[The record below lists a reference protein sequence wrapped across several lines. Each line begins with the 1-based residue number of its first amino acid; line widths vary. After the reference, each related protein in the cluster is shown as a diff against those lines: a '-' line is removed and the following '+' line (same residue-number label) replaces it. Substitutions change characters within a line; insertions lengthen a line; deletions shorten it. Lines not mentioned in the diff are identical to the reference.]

1 MNQDDIETY
10 LMLVKTKN
18 ITKTAENLFV
28 SQPTVS
34 HRLKQ
39 LEAELKVPLL
49 IRKKGYK
56 KIELTPKGE
65 EFVSIAER
73 WLALM
78 NETMM
83 LQSRNETTLLAIGCT
98 DTLNMAIFPDLY
110 PRILANEDLHL
121 SLSISTQ
128 YSYTVYENLENYLVD
143 VGFVYHNLPFK
154 NINSEPIL
162 HERMYL
168 VQEGTSAIRN
178 NRVALRDLDP
188 AREVYFGWETN
199 YTIWHEQ
206 VLPNRNLRNV
216 EVDTYG
222 LLASLLREPGRW
234 AIAPYSV
241 VRLLRQQQDVYVCEL
256 AERKLPPDRITYMIT
271 HRNMSEAKTRAVTT
285 FHDELMRYLTEEGYA
300 RGRFPQTAK
309 HDQQ

>member
-1 MNQDDIETY
+1 MNQDDIETF

-39 LEAELKVPLL
+39 LETELKVPLL

-56 KIELTPKGE
+56 KIELTSKGE
-65 EFVSIAER
+65 EFVAIAER

-78 NETMM
+78 NETML
-83 LQSRNETTLLAIGCT
+83 LQSQNETTLLSIGGT
-98 DTLNMAIFPDLY
+98 DTLNVAIFPGLY
-110 PRILANEDLHL
+110 QRILANQDLHL

-154 NINSEPIL
+154 NINSEPVL

-168 VQEGTSAIRN
+168 VQNSSTAVHKP
-178 NRVALRDLDP
+178 RVALRDLDP
-188 AREVYFGWETN
+188 AKEVYFGWETN
-199 YTIWHEQ
+199 YGIWHEQ
-206 VLPNRNLRNV
+206 MLPNRNMRNV
-216 EVDTYG
+216 EVDTYR
-222 LLASLLREPGRW
+222 LFATMLEEPGRW
-234 AIAPYSV
+234 GIAPYSV
-241 VRLLRQQQDVYVCEL
+241 VRRMLQEQDVYVCEL
-256 AERKLPPDRITYMIT
+256 NERKTPPQRVTYMIT
-271 HRNMSEAKTRAVTT
+271 HKNMSETKTRAIET
-285 FHDELMRYLTEEGYA
+285 FHDELMRYLEDEGFTE
-300 RGRFPQTAK
+300 GRFSVEE
-309 HDQQ
+309 